1 METPKQ
7 FLVKTKGYRQ
17 LYSTFE
23 RAAQDYE
30 KLKNK
35 LLKRKQPF
43 KIEIFSVAQN
53 GDMRLIESVV
63 IGANSDLLN
72 DE

>member
-1 METPKQ
+1 MEVKQ

-17 LYSTFE
+17 LYSSFD

-35 LLKRKQPF
+35 LLRKKSPF
-43 KIEIFSVAQN
+43 KIEIFSVSEN
-53 GDMRLIESVV
+53 GDLRLIESVV
-63 IGANSDLLN
+63 ISANSELLN